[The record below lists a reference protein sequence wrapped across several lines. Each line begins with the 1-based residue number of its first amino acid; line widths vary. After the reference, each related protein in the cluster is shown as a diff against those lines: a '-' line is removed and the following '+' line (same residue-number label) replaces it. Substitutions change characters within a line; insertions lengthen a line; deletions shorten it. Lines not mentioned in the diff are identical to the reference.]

1 LRSLI
6 IRLIFSKVINQ
17 FVAKYP
23 DLKSQII
30 ALIERTET
38 KLISFDRPD
47 KEIAIQDYLLIE
59 T

>member
-1 LRSLI
+1 MRSLI

-17 FVAKYP
+17 YVSKYP
-23 DLKSQII
+23 DLKLQII
-30 ALIERTET
+30 GLLEKTEA
-38 KLISFDRPD
+38 KLIALDRPE